1 MWDQRYAGE
10 AYVYGQTANTFL
22 QQHITDLTG
31 PVLSVA
37 EGEGRNAVFLA
48 QHGLEVVGVDSSAV
62 GLAKAQRLAKS
73 KKVIITTVQADLAEY
88 QPAVN
93 YFASVVSIFAHL
105 PSQLR
110 RTLHHWLAKALRPGG
125 VLLLEGYSKQQ
136 LGRGTGGPN
145 NLAMLFSLDELL
157 QDFPGFK
164 VILGQEIQ
172 REVIEGTGHTGLA
185 EVVQLILQKPK

>member
-1 MWDQRYAGE
+1 M
-10 AYVYGQTANTFL
+10 
-22 QQHITDLTG
+22 
-31 PVLSVA
+31 
-37 EGEGRNAVFLA
+37 
-48 QHGLEVVGVDSSAV
+48 
-62 GLAKAQRLAKS
+62 
-73 KKVIITTVQADLAEY
+73 
-88 QPAVN
+88 
-93 YFASVVSIFAHL
+93 
-105 PSQLR
+105 
-110 RTLHHWLAKALRPGG
+110 
-125 VLLLEGYSKQQ
+125 LLLEGYSKQQ

>member
-48 QHGLEVVGVDSSAV
+48 QQGLEVVGVDSSAV

-110 RTLHHWLAKALRPGG
+110 RNLHHRLAKALRPGG

-145 NLAMLFSLDELL
+145 NLDMLFSLDELL

>member
-110 RTLHHWLAKALRPGG
+110 CTLHH
-125 VLLLEGYSKQQ
+125 
-136 LGRGTGGPN
+136 
-145 NLAMLFSLDELL
+145 
-157 QDFPGFK
+157 
-164 VILGQEIQ
+164 
-172 REVIEGTGHTGLA
+172 
-185 EVVQLILQKPK
+185 

>member
-73 KKVIITTVQADLAEY
+73 KKVTITTVQADLAEY

-110 RTLHHWLAKALRPGG
+110 RTLHHRLAKALRPGG

-145 NLAMLFSLDELL
+145 NLDMLFSLDELL

>member
-110 RTLHHWLAKALRPGG
+110 RTLHH
-125 VLLLEGYSKQQ
+125 
-136 LGRGTGGPN
+136 
-145 NLAMLFSLDELL
+145 
-157 QDFPGFK
+157 
-164 VILGQEIQ
+164 
-172 REVIEGTGHTGLA
+172 
-185 EVVQLILQKPK
+185 

>member
-73 KKVIITTVQADLAEY
+73 KKVTITTVQADLAEY

-110 RTLHHWLAKALRPGG
+110 RNLHHRLAKALRPGG

-145 NLAMLFSLDELL
+145 NLDMLFSLDELL